1 MIHCEKH
8 TLKAINL
15 ADIVIQY
22 TFHWLSIHFTVI
34 PVNRQWYVSFQD
46 YDKFINSVEIDEL
59 YEFLKLEN
67 PNKTSKASVQVTGVS
82 SVPVCVLSVLGCCQM
97 AQIISKGLLIAN

>member
-1 MIHCEKH
+1 MVKKTHLKPLLLL
-8 TLKAINL
+8 TLS
-15 ADIVIQY
+15 VIQY

-34 PVNRQWYVSFQD
+34 PINRQWYVLFQD

-82 SVPVCVLSVLGCCQM
+82 SVFVCVLSVFGCDQM
-97 AQIISKGLLIAN
+97 AWIISKGLLIAN